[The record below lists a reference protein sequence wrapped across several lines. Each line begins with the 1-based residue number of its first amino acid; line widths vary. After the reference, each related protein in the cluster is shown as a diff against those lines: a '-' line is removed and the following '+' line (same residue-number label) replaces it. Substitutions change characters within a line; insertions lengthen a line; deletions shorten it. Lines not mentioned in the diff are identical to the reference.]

1 MVYHRYRDCLC
12 CIATGFFLL
21 DLVAIAMLFS
31 PILRKNAEN
40 KSYICRKTIYLA
52 WQNTSIKIKTG
63 QISTG
68 KNLLSMPYLVKFA
81 TCKERFQER

>member
-1 MVYHRYRDCLC
+1 MVYHRYRDCSC

-40 KSYICRKTIYLA
+40 NPNNLRKTCI
-52 WQNTSIKIKTG
+52 I
-63 QISTG
+63 
-68 KNLLSMPYLVKFA
+68 
-81 TCKERFQER
+81 R